1 MCSIVGFGQRAPGV
15 NPMAPEEPEHPQPA
29 ARDFRDRKDG
39 LTLRIPAGWDLEQKD
54 GVLSSFQKD
63 VSAMRGPFHLRA
75 VATLTY
81 NPYAYSTF
89 AGAAFYFSTLTHS
102 NAQVCASQTK
112 APTAKAQSDV
122 AIAGIPFNHGQD
134 HHGMICTESRDD
146 VFTTMRGGTCLRFD
160 LVVNT
165 FCSQTS
171 GALELSPK
179 QLGDIDTRL
188 GGILQSIHVDGTAR
202 Q

>member
-1 MCSIVGFGQRAPGV
+1 
-15 NPMAPEEPEHPQPA
+15 
-29 ARDFRDRKDG
+29 
-39 LTLRIPAGWDLEQKD
+39 
-54 GVLSSFQKD
+54 
-63 VSAMRGPFHLRA
+63 
-75 VATLTY
+75 
-81 NPYAYSTF
+81 
-89 AGAAFYFSTLTHS
+89 
-102 NAQVCASQTK
+102 
-112 APTAKAQSDV
+112 
-122 AIAGIPFNHGQD
+122 
-134 HHGMICTESRDD
+134 MICTESRDD